1 MSKFEKSNIEFDDG
15 RYHRANLGFI
25 VLSGDLACE
34 HDIFNMAPEGVGVSF
49 TRLKTDDYTTTETLA
64 AHVEQLLKLLQ
75 EFNPML
81 SQML

>member
-34 HDIFNMAPEGVGVSF
+34 HDLFNMTPEGVGVSF
-49 TRLKTDDYTTTETLA
+49 TRIKTDDYTTTCLLYTSPSPRD
-64 AHVEQLLKLLQ
+64 VE
-75 EFNPML
+75 ESRMP
-81 SQML
+81 SSA